1 MESSDSDCMEL
12 ACRSQITN
20 QYLAKCSSSNR
31 SRRSTCR
38 ISNSAV
44 SLLLYNNSSAVSI
57 RSLSLRTLQL
67 TMRQRAIAPINPVKN
82 LLFILFLEIFCKDTA
97 FLRIMQSKMPIYKLF
112 PYEHTVFQWFRNCQ
126 YKVSNY

>member
-67 TMRQRAIAPINPVKN
+67 TMRQRAIAPIVHIKS
-82 LLFILFLEIFCKDTA
+82 LLFIFFLKIFCKDTT
-97 FLRIMQSKMPIYKLF
+97 FSRIMQSKTSAYKLF
-112 PYEHTVFQWFRNCQ
+112 FRKYAIFQWFTSSI
-126 YKVSNY
+126 YKVSDY